1 MVRQDAIATGQ
12 SGDAFV
18 PKATDAEL
26 DQHMNKVMGEMPGYL
41 LHYQH
46 LTPNRT
52 RVTIQAPFD
61 LELHHQAIEVALSD
75 SAELAAR
82 EAARHAGS
90 TEP

>member
-18 PKATDAEL
+18 PRATDAEL

-41 LHYQH
+41 LHYRH

-61 LELHHQAIEVALSD
+61 QDLHDQAIEVARAD
-75 SAELAAR
+75 AR
-82 EAARHAGS
+82 ELLAREYALHANR